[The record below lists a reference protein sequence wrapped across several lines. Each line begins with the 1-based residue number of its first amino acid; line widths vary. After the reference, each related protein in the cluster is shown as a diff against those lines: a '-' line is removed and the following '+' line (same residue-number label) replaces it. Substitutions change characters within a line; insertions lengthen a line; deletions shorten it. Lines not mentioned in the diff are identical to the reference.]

1 MRISFKGDYALKT
14 LLDLALKANSGP
26 VKISDI
32 AKRQDIPL
40 KYLEQLL
47 LQLKGAG
54 YVNSKRGKDG
64 GYLLSRPAEK
74 ITLGEVIRVME
85 GFTSPITCVSR
96 SCFARCTDE
105 KKCPFR
111 ATWEKVRDSVNAI
124 VDNTT
129 IADIAQKL
137 VKGVEED
144 YNI

>member
-14 LLDLALKANSGP
+14 LLDLAVKSDDGA

-54 YVNSKRGKDG
+54 FVKSKRGKDG
-64 GYLLSRPAEK
+64 GYLLAMPAGK

-96 SCFARCTDE
+96 SCFSRCADE

-111 ATWEKVRDSVNAI
+111 STWEKVRDRVNAI
-124 VDNTT
+124 VDTTT

>member
-1 MRISFKGDYALKT
+1 MALARY
-14 LLDLALKANSGP
+14 LALRIDAGP
-26 VKISDI
+26 VKIFEI

-54 YVNSKRGKDG
+54 FVNSKRGQDG
-64 GYLLSRPAEK
+64 GYFLARPAGR

-105 KKCPFR
+105 NKCPFR

-124 VDNTT
+124 VDTTT
-129 IADIAQKL
+129 IADIAQKA